1 MRMTR
6 FRQIVALIVTV
17 YGVAG
22 MILVI
27 LAWRRGS
34 AATTQIRTQL
44 HQMGEALE
52 SASLVAYATAD
63 TLESGSA
70 TLTDVAYF
78 AQQASEPLKES
89 GNNLL
94 TVGEEVSKAGG
105 LLEEIAVPATLQWNE
120 TIVAGVRVITGA
132 SLEYEHPLASVGADL
147 KRAGQ
152 SLDST
157 GQGLLLTAEELE
169 KIPPDLQETSQNL
182 SRTSQEV
189 RKTGEDIE
197 KFAQQVHDLAD
208 SGIFSLGLAAIAG
221 YLGTLHLIL
230 ALIGITMWL
239 DSRA

>member
-1 MRMTR
+1 MTR
-6 FRQIVALIVTV
+6 WRQIVALIVTV

-34 AATTQIRTQL
+34 AATAQMRTQL

-94 TVGEEVSKAGG
+94 TVGEEVSRAAG

-120 TIVAGVRVITGA
+120 SIVAGIRVITGA
-132 SLEYEHPLASVGADL
+132 SLEYEHPLASVGAGL

-157 GQGLLLTAEELE
+157 GQGLLLTAEQLE
-169 KIPPDLQETSQNL
+169 KIPPDLQATSQNL
-182 SRTSQEV
+182 TRTSQEV

-197 KFAQQVHDLAD
+197 RSAQQIHDLAG
-208 SGIFSLGLAAIAG
+208 SGIFRLGLAAIVG

-230 ALIGITMWL
+230 ALIGITMWPN
-239 DSRA
+239 SRA

>member
-1 MRMTR
+1 MTR
-6 FRQIVALIVTV
+6 LKRILVLIITI
-17 YGVAG
+17 YGIAG
-22 MILVI
+22 MILAI

-34 AATTQIRTQL
+34 ATTAQMRTQL
-44 HQMGEALE
+44 HQMGETLE
-52 SASLVAYATAD
+52 TAGLVAYATAD

-70 TLTDVAYF
+70 TLIYMGDF

-89 GNNLL
+89 GNSLL
-94 TVGEEVSKAGG
+94 TVGEEVSKAAR
-105 LLEEIAVPATLQWNE
+105 LLEEIAVPATVQWSE
-120 TIVAGVRVITGA
+120 SVVAGVRVITGA
-132 SLEYEHPLASVGADL
+132 AFEYQHPLASVGADL

-197 KFAQQVHDLAD
+197 SFAQQVHDLAD
-208 SGIFSLGLAAIAG
+208 SGIFSLGPAAIPG

-239 DSRA
+239 NGRV

>member
-1 MRMTR
+1 MTR
-6 FRQIVALIVTV
+6 LKRIVALIITI
-17 YGVAG
+17 YGIAG
-22 MILVI
+22 MIVVI

-34 AATTQIRTQL
+34 AATAQMRTQL

-52 SASLVAYATAD
+52 TASLMAYDAAD

-70 TLTDVAYF
+70 TLTDVADF
-78 AQQASEPLKES
+78 TQQASQPLKES

-105 LLEEIAVPATLQWNE
+105 LLEEIAVPATMQWSE
-120 TIVAGVRVITGA
+120 SVVAGVRVITGA
-132 SLEYEHPLASVGADL
+132 TFEYQRPLASVGADL

-169 KIPPDLQETSQNL
+169 KIPSDLQGTSQDL

-197 KFAQQVHDLAD
+197 RFAQQIHDLAD
-208 SGIFSLGLAAIAG
+208 SGIFSLGLAAILG

-230 ALIGITMWL
+230 ALMGITMWL
-239 DSRA
+239 NSRA

>member
-1 MRMTR
+1 MTR
-6 FRQIVALIVTV
+6 WRQIVALIITIF
-17 YGVAG
+17 GIAG

-27 LAWRRGS
+27 FAWRRGS
-34 AATTQIRTQL
+34 AATAQMRTQL
-44 HQMGEALE
+44 HQMGETLE
-52 SASLVAYATAD
+52 GASLVAHVAAD

-70 TLTDVAYF
+70 ALTDVGDF

-94 TVGEEVSKAGG
+94 TVGKEVNKAAG
-105 LLEEIAVPATLQWNE
+105 LLEEIAVPTTVQWGE
-120 TIVAGVRVITGA
+120 SVVAGVRIITSA
-132 SLEYEHPLASVGADL
+132 SLEYGHPLASVGADL

-182 SRTSQEV
+182 SRTSLEV
-189 RKTGEDIE
+189 RKTGEDVE
-197 KFAQQVHDLAD
+197 RFAQQVRDLAD
-208 SGIFSLGLAAIAG
+208 SGIFSLGLAAIVG